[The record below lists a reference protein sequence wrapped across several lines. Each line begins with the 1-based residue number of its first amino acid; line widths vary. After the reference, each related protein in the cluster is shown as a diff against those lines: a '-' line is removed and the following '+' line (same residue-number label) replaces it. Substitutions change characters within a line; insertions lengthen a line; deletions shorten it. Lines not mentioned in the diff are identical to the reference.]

1 MLYEQSIVDLKKLQK
16 LDQFLTFLEHRFL
29 TLEATGSDKINHTKK
44 GTCAQIDQPGQS
56 IDINRWKLPK
66 HIELADPNF
75 DKTGRIDLLL
85 GAEHY
90 YDIMQ
95 DKHLS
100 LALTEEDK
108 VDEQITKF
116 WELDSFST
124 DAPCLSPLEK
134 QCERHFL
141 QHIQT
146 AIDKKSI
153 VRLPFMDNA
162 SALGE
167 SRDLATR
174 RFLSLEKRLLRDPQT
189 KASYVE
195 FMKEYEALG
204 HMKEMHTSEIKKARY
219 FIPHHCVLKPESTT
233 TKLRVVFDA
242 SAVTSSG
249 KSLNDLLH
257 KGPTVQ
263 NSIFSIL
270 LRFRTYKYVFTA
282 DIEKMYRQI
291 WINPEDQYFQT
302 IVWRNNPSEDLRYY
316 RLKTV
321 TYGTK
326 AAPYLAT
333 KCLQHIAQKGR
344 KEYPNGAAALE
355 NDFYVDDC
363 LTGAETI
370 PEALQR
376 QQQLNKL
383 LQNSGFKLRKWCT
396 NNFQVLQGVPREDI
410 TSNVQLEETS
420 YEDYTIKTL
429 GITWTPTTDHLCG
442 KTEIAT
448 KANISRR
455 DFVSEIFRI
464 FDPLGLFSPVVMK
477 AKIFM
482 QHLTKEGY
490 EYKDDLPAHLQ
501 EEWKRY
507 REELKVLNTIK
518 VPRHVY
524 LGKTPVT
531 AEIHTFV
538 DASEKAYGAAVYIR
552 ATYKDKRRTIQLL
565 CAKSHLAPINTI
577 TLPRLELK
585 AAVLGAQ
592 LTSKVKKDLA
602 MKNASTFYWSD
613 SRIVLSWIN
622 CSTSIRDKFVATRVA
637 TIHELS
643 LPKQW
648 RHVASEHN
656 AADVLSRGMTASK
669 FAEHAMWFYGPMFLH
684 GSSSTWPAPFIATNE
699 ELIIMN
705 PPKVSQ
711 SSVMTIIKEEDIIY
725 TIQHNN
731 SFNKLLRIIA
741 YIMRFRRK
749 KKYTSHTIEFE
760 EIMAARKIVFRNIQ
774 KIDFKDDI
782 KHLKRQRE
790 TLKGS
795 SINSLSPFL
804 DQNGILRVGGRLE
817 AANISFDSKH
827 PILLPY
833 NDSVGKMILVQIH
846 KDNMHCGPQALLT
859 ASRQQFW
866 ILKGKTMARSTVR
879 ACVKCTKA
887 KPKLME
893 QIMGNL
899 PPLRVT
905 QARPFFNSGV
915 DYCGPFKIH
924 DKVRGKKPSTAYIA
938 IFCCFTTKAVHLEL
952 VSDLTTEA
960 FLAALRRFIAR
971 RGKCQTLHC
980 DNATNFVGAK
990 NKLQELQEAIFSDNA
1005 KTQILQECN
1014 NKGVQFK
1021 FIPPRAPHFGG
1032 LWEAAVKSA
1041 KHLLLKNVTTADL
1054 TYEELETVI
1063 IEIEAILNSRPLTP
1077 LSDDPNDV
1085 TALTPGHFLIGEPLT
1100 AQADCEPSQQ
1110 PKTLDIW
1117 LRNTGLLTARAGCTI
1132 RNSLITVISQTGIET
1147 STLISYARFGEID
1160 GNNTTI
1166 KRQNTTSSKTNKFG
1180 YTKLL
1185 DLQRDLVPNRRLR
1198 LPHRLETIK
1207 HHHIAMYIGL
1217 TFIIIILTIH
1227 WVRKWYKGD
1236 KRPQQVQV
1244 PAVAMRK
1251 PIRLR
1256 VRRSPLTS
1264 MIVETTFNGR
1274 EDVRVQDMQKN
1285 RALQIGNR

>member
-1 MLYEQSIVDLKKLQK
+1 MDRQTHMLYEQSVVDSKKLQK

-56 IDINRWKLPK
+56 IDIARWKLPK

-75 DKTGRIDLLL
+75 DKAGKIDLLL

-108 VDEQITKF
+108 VDQQITKF

-124 DAPCLSPLEK
+124 DTPCLSPLEK
-134 QCERHFL
+134 QCEMHFL
-141 QHIQT
+141 QNIQT
-146 AIDKKSI
+146 AIDKKPI
-153 VRLPFMDNA
+153 VSLPFMDNA

-189 KASYVE
+189 KASYVD

-204 HMKEMHTSEIKKARY
+204 HMKEMHTNEITKARY
-219 FIPHHCVLKPESTT
+219 FIPHHCVLKPESAT

-270 LRFRTYKYVFTA
+270 LRFRTHKYVFTA

-291 WINPEDQYFQT
+291 WIKPEDQYFQT
-302 IVWRNNPSEDLRYY
+302 IVWRNDPSED
-316 RLKTV
+316 
-321 TYGTK
+321 
-326 AAPYLAT
+326 
-333 KCLQHIAQKGR
+333 
-344 KEYPNGAAALE
+344 
-355 NDFYVDDC
+355 
-363 LTGAETI
+363 
-370 PEALQR
+370 
-376 QQQLNKL
+376 
-383 LQNSGFKLRKWCT
+383 LRKWCT
-396 NNFQVLQGVPREDI
+396 NNYQVLQGVPREDI

-455 DFVSEIFRI
+455 DVVSEIFRI

-490 EYKDDLPAHLQ
+490 GYKDDLPAHLQ

-524 LGKTPVT
+524 SGKTPVT

-592 LTSKVKKDLA
+592 LTSKIKEDLA
-602 MKNASTFYWSD
+602 MKNASTYYWSD

-622 CSTSIRDKFVATRVA
+622 CSSSIRDKFVATRVA

-643 LPKQW
+643 IPKQW

-684 GSSSTWPAPFIATNE
+684 GSSSTWPSPFIATNE

-711 SSVMTIIKEEDIIY
+711 PSVMTITKEEDIIY

-731 SFNKLLRIIA
+731 SFNKLLRVIA
-741 YIMRFRRK
+741 YMMRFRRK
-749 KKYTSHTIEFE
+749 KKYISHTIEFE
-760 EIMAARKIVFRNIQ
+760 EIMEARKIVFRNIQ
-774 KIDFKDDI
+774 NIDFKDDI

-833 NDSVGKMILVQIH
+833 NDPVVKMILVQIH

-859 ASRQQFW
+859 TSRQQFW
-866 ILKGKTMARSTVR
+866 ILKGKTMARSTVK

-924 DKVRGKKPSTAYIA
+924 YKVRGKKPSTAYIA
-938 IFCCFTTKAVHLEL
+938 IFCCFATKAVHLEL

-971 RGKCQTLHC
+971 RGKCQVLHC

-1063 IEIEAILNSRPLTP
+1063 VEIEAILNSRPLTP

-1110 PKTLDIW
+1110 PK
-1117 LRNTGLLTARAGCTI
+1117 R
-1132 RNSLITVISQTGIET
+1132 
-1147 STLISYARFGEID
+1147 
-1160 GNNTTI
+1160 
-1166 KRQNTTSSKTNKFG
+1166 
-1180 YTKLL
+1180 
-1185 DLQRDLVPNRRLR
+1185 
-1198 LPHRLETIK
+1198 
-1207 HHHIAMYIGL
+1207 
-1217 TFIIIILTIH
+1217 
-1227 WVRKWYKGD
+1227 
-1236 KRPQQVQV
+1236 
-1244 PAVAMRK
+1244 
-1251 PIRLR
+1251 
-1256 VRRSPLTS
+1256 
-1264 MIVETTFNGR
+1264 
-1274 EDVRVQDMQKN
+1274 
-1285 RALQIGNR
+1285 

>member
-204 HMKEMHTSEIKKARY
+204 HMEEMHTSEIKKARY

-455 DFVSEIFRI
+455 DVVSEIFRI

-482 QHLTKEGY
+482 QHLTKKGY

-538 DASEKAYGAAVYIR
+538 DASEKAYGAA
-552 ATYKDKRRTIQLL
+552 
-565 CAKSHLAPINTI
+565 
-577 TLPRLELK
+577 
-585 AAVLGAQ
+585 
-592 LTSKVKKDLA
+592 
-602 MKNASTFYWSD
+602 
-613 SRIVLSWIN
+613 
-622 CSTSIRDKFVATRVA
+622 
-637 TIHELS
+637 
-643 LPKQW
+643 W

-669 FAEHAMWFYGPMFLH
+669 FAEHATWFYGPMFLH

-711 SSVMTIIKEEDIIY
+711 SSVMTITKEEDIIY

-833 NDSVGKMILVQIH
+833 NDPVVKMILVQIH

-899 PPLRVT
+899 PPLRNEIIKVLT
-905 QARPFFNSGV
+905 DVRHNTISPLLSSPRQLKEQCDQIRDHLKPGQMLPVNQENILMAYKMMQA
-915 DYCGPFKIH
+915 
-924 DKVRGKKPSTAYIA
+924 
-938 IFCCFTTKAVHLEL
+938 E
-952 VSDLTTEA
+952 
-960 FLAALRRFIAR
+960 
-971 RGKCQTLHC
+971 
-980 DNATNFVGAK
+980 
-990 NKLQELQEAIFSDNA
+990 
-1005 KTQILQECN
+1005 
-1014 NKGVQFK
+1014 
-1021 FIPPRAPHFGG
+1021 
-1032 LWEAAVKSA
+1032 
-1041 KHLLLKNVTTADL
+1041 
-1054 TYEELETVI
+1054 
-1063 IEIEAILNSRPLTP
+1063 
-1077 LSDDPNDV
+1077 
-1085 TALTPGHFLIGEPLT
+1085 
-1100 AQADCEPSQQ
+1100 
-1110 PKTLDIW
+1110 DIW

-1251 PIRLR
+1251 TDTTS
-1256 VRRSPLTS
+1256 SPPFT
-1264 MIVETTFNGR
+1264 INI
-1274 EDVRVQDMQKN
+1274 DDC
-1285 RALQIGNR
+1285 